1 MASERRQ
8 PVQMAQSL
16 QKEVIQTAFDDE
28 QSLESKTD
36 QHQVNKIDS
45 DTAGSKQEKCD
56 EISNEM
62 KSVLIKICWTKGF
75 FKKKKH
81 TTSRSSRTDEVL
93 AEQRCSSSRGC
104 QYSHI
109 PMTVN
114 QELLSYT
121 KHVQE
126 QKGAIT
132 LTLFGPPRDID
143 KTTFQ
148 QPQRV
153 GALP

>member
-62 KSVLIKICWTKGF
+62 KSMLIKICWTKGF
-75 FKKKKH
+75 FKKKKNTQPAEAVVPTKCSQNSAARRAGVSVFTH
-81 TTSRSSRTDEVL
+81 SNDRESRIVVIHETRTR
-93 AEQRCSSSRGC
+93 AEGR
-104 QYSHI
+104 
-109 PMTVN
+109 N
-114 QELLSYT
+114 
-121 KHVQE
+121 HVDLVWT
-126 QKGAIT
+126 AT
-132 LTLFGPPRDID
+132 RP
-143 KTTFQ
+143 
-148 QPQRV
+148 
-153 GALP
+153 